1 MSLSAFV
8 NDKAD
13 GQATRVFL
21 QDASPSD
28 WARLLAHA
36 RTRRFA
42 PGDVLVQRG
51 DADRS
56 MFIVLEGR
64 LEVLV
69 AQDAGERTVS
79 IAGPGSIFG
88 EQSFLDGETRSAR
101 VRAVTEGEVR
111 ILSWPDFEQLAEDAP
126 QVGMRVLVD
135 IGRTLSDRLRRM
147 SQANPTNEEGG
158 ADDE

>member
-8 NDKAD
+8 NDKAK
-13 GQATRVFL
+13 GQAARVFL

-36 RTRRFA
+36 RTRHFA
-42 PGDVLVQRG
+42 SGDVLVQRG

-56 MFIVLEGR
+56 MFIVLEGQ
-64 LEVLV
+64 LEILV
-69 AQDAGERTVS
+69 AQDAGERAVS

-88 EQSFLDGETRSAR
+88 EQSFLDGETRSAA
-101 VRAVTEGEVR
+101 VRAVSEGEVR
-111 ILSWPDFEQLAEDAP
+111 ILSWPDFQQLAADAP
-126 QVGMRVLVD
+126 DLGMRVLVD
-135 IGRTLSDRLRRM
+135 IGRTLSDRLRRT
-147 SQANPTNEEGG
+147 SQANPANEGG